1 MLNFRLCKGLM
12 ATAALLS
19 CTGNLGGLS
28 TMGGPGGGGPTMQGD
43 PKVPTFP
50 GATKPCDAVNAPGS
64 RMFRLTRSQYGNTV
78 KSLLG
83 TSADVSAEFLSDSSL
98 TGYSTDVSEL
108 RASDRDVRDYQRAAE
123 TLAAELVATPALM
136 AKIVPCDLSTGA
148 DCVKRFIREFGVKAY
163 RRPLET
169 DEVEVFWGLYQ
180 KAPMLFATGTDA
192 QKNGVTVVVEAMLQ
206 SPDFLYRLELGADDN
221 PAATALKGWEVASRL
236 SYMFLGS
243 MPDAELRNAAAMG
256 ELDGIDGIKA
266 QAQRLLGSAEGVQQ
280 ALSFHQQ
287 WLRVDRYAGFK
298 RDATK
303 FPLYSAAVNAS
314 LKEETTRFV
323 SEVVVNRKLGIGEL
337 LSADYAFV
345 NDVTAPIYGVST
357 PAQGTWTKTQLPDT
371 RRGML
376 SQLGFLAT
384 NAYFD
389 KTDII
394 HRGVFLHQKV
404 LCTPLPAPSADAA
417 GKPEPAYSETIR
429 TRREQVAAHTN
440 TGSCNGCHQAIN
452 PAGFAFEPFNAIG
465 EVQTQD
471 RGHAID
477 ASGTLTIDGVDTP
490 FANHLALTQ
499 TLSQSQQVN
508 TCYATQWF
516 RFGVGRPEG
525 DGDQC
530 QIAQVAAL
538 GSGAAL
544 SFQELAGRLVQSNA
558 FLTRARS
565 E

>member
-1 MLNFRLCKGLM
+1 ML
-12 ATAALLS
+12 
-19 CTGNLGGLS
+19 
-28 TMGGPGGGGPTMQGD
+28 GPGDGTPGTPGNPN
-43 PKVPTFP
+43 VPVFP

-64 RMFRLTRSQYGNTV
+64 RMFRLTRSQYGSTV

-83 TSADVSAEFLSDSSL
+83 TNADVSAEFLSDSSL

-123 TLAAELVATPALM
+123 TLAAELVATPALLS
-136 AKIVPCDLSTGA
+136 KVVPCDLSSGA
-148 DCVKRFIREFGVKAY
+148 DCVKRFIREFGTLAY

-169 DEVEVFWGLYQ
+169 DETEVYFGLYQ
-180 KAPMLFATGTDA
+180 KAPTLFAKGTDA
-192 QKNGVTVVVEAMLQ
+192 QKNGVAVVVEAMLQ

-221 PAATALKGWEVASRL
+221 PSPTALRGWEVASRL

-243 MPDAELRNAAAMG
+243 MPDAELRKAAAMG
-256 ELDGIDGIKA
+256 ELDSVDGIKA
-266 QAQRLLGSAEGVQQ
+266 QAQRLLSSAEGVQQ

-287 WLRVDRYAGFK
+287 WLRVDRYAAFK

-303 FPLYSAAVNAS
+303 FPLYSSAVNSA

-323 SEVVVNRKLGIGEL
+323 SEVVFNQKQGIGEM

-345 NDVTAPIYGVST
+345 NDVTAPIYGVT
-357 PAQGTWTKTQLPDT
+357 APAPGTWAKTQLPDT

-376 SQLGFLAT
+376 GQLGFLAT

-404 LCTPLPAPSADAA
+404 LCTPLPAPSPDAA
-417 GKPEPAYSETIR
+417 GKPEPAYSDMIR

-440 TGSCNGCHQAIN
+440 TGSCNNCHQAIN
-452 PAGFAFEPFNAIG
+452 PAGFAFEQFNAVG
-465 EVQTQD
+465 EIQTQD
-471 RGHAID
+471 RGQPID
-477 ASGTLTIDGVDTP
+477 ASGTLTIDGVDTA
-490 FANHLALTQ
+490 FSNGLALTR

-530 QIAQVAAL
+530 QIAQVAAI
-538 GSGAAL
+538 GTGKAV